1 MCLAVGGGN
10 GAGAAFVGA
19 PFLGTRGVGPGSC
32 GPSDVGGVGSGF
44 GLTPAAP
51 SGDAAVAESEP
62 AALRPAIGSRPE
74 RRRWSC
80 VQPLDKR
87 TAVGVARPADLQ
99 RMYRSPTPVAHR
111 CALLLPGAGGET
123 FLHASAVGRQATET
137 HPDQSATIG
146 RAALLPGG
154 VRRPESPVPVASRSR
169 VPSTA
174 QVPPDPPSRKRG
186 RPRPHATT
194 RPSRRFC
201 RWTLHYF
208 GARGTG
214 IPLGSQ
220 RRARGADYCGR
231 LQRSVRTISP
241 SLSSPA
247 RARSSWS
254 WSCQSKVSAGPDRS
268 TSRTAPRAWRSVPSY
283 A

>member
-1 MCLAVGGGN
+1 MPPLRKANPQRYGPRS
-10 GAGAAFVGA
+10 A
-19 PFLGTRGVGPGSC
+19 PAPSAGVG
-32 GPSDVGGVGSGF
+32 VVY
-44 GLTPAAP
+44 
-51 SGDAAVAESEP
+51 
-62 AALRPAIGSRPE
+62 SR
-74 RRRWSC
+74 WISA
-80 VQPLDKR
+80 QPLELR
-87 TAVGVARPADLQ
+87 GPRISNACTDLQ

-283 A
+283 S